1 LQLGLK
7 KAHTKNVCA
16 ELLGFSDPRMTPFLS
31 LQKWLIVFAAAH
43 LFYIKRTMY
52 IVRVTSVQS
61 SPPPHCGGTTE
72 IMSDNISLY

>member
-1 LQLGLK
+1 
-7 KAHTKNVCA
+7 
-16 ELLGFSDPRMTPFLS
+16 
-31 LQKWLIVFAAAH
+31 VFAAAH